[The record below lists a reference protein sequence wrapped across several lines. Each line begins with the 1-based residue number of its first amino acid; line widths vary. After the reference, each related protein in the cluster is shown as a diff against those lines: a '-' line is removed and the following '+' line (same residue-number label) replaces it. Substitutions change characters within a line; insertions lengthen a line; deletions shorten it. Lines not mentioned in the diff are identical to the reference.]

1 MVFRYLADA
10 LVVFHLAFVA
20 FVLLG
25 ALLVAW
31 KRWVVWLHLPAI
43 VWGALVEINAWMCP
57 LTPWEQHLRRAA
69 GQSGYEG
76 GFVEHY
82 LLPILY
88 PPGLEPRI
96 QVALGMVVIV
106 LNAGLYGWLLWRHR
120 TRRA

>member
-10 LVVFHLAFVA
+10 LVVFHLVFVA
-20 FVLLG
+20 FVLFG

-31 KRWVVWLHLPAI
+31 RRWIIWLHLPAI
-43 VWGALVEINAWMCP
+43 VWGALVEINAWICP

-96 QVALGMVVIV
+96 QLALGVVVII
-106 LNAGLYGWLLWRHR
+106 LNAVLYGWILWRHR